1 MNFGAGLFIFRI
13 CLCGCVGMYKYYS
26 HATDNTGVFLNTGA
40 EFDLAL
46 SGGGN
51 AYLSARQWVG
61 INASPGVSDAISAKR
76 GYYWSEQRHQPPGHD
91 RVPSSNFVKNHGRDA
106 LGVKPTRGADNCIP

>member
-1 MNFGAGLFIFRI
+1 MNFGAGLFIFRV
-13 CLCGCVGMYKYYS
+13 CLCGCVGLYKYYS

-46 SGGGN
+46 SGGGD

-61 INASPGVSDAISAKR
+61 INASPACQTLSQQNQAIIGVNKGTSRLATTVSPALTLLRSTGMMPSA
-76 GYYWSEQRHQPPGHD
+76 
-91 RVPSSNFVKNHGRDA
+91 
-106 LGVKPTRGADNCIP
+106 